1 MRIVGL
7 FDIYF
12 LIIIIIQYLVSNFI
26 DVKELKDNNYSK
38 EATILKRTSLGIL
51 IVSLI
56 LFVVSNIYQ

>member
-1 MRIVGL
+1 MRIIGL

-12 LIIIIIQYLVSNFI
+12 LIIMIIQYLVSNFI

-38 EATILKRTSLGIL
+38 EAIILKRTSLGIL